1 MTPRVCIGV
10 SVMVCLVCGSI
21 FGAYAEVSAAY
32 RSEGPMWNVEATA
45 LPQEE
50 LDTIRA
56 FVEQTLRLDIERV
69 DVEGFRPEP
78 SPSDP
83 EGIASRRIRDIDV
96 ICGNAAKPLSILYDT
111 ETGVICA
118 YSSRNEDPEYARN
131 LGHDRAF
138 SAESAFRS
146 AIRVLQYYGLST
158 QLRDY
163 CRLFMDGINLG
174 RQDDLYGAEWRFYRV
189 LSYKGMPC
197 RGSMINIFVS
207 AVDGR
212 LSLFNYRPV
221 IAPEPCEF
229 KVSQDQALVIA
240 EKWCRS
246 AGRDI
251 QELNVDDVR
260 QVIASPGFFAG
271 PDGKITVDFSAPTK
285 SFHCWEVP
293 FVFSPGSFPLLLW
306 IRMDTGEVIGN
317 GARLMTSGEGFC
329 CE

>member
-1 MTPRVCIGV
+1 MTLAFCAKASLTACLICLYVLAAVAEGPPV
-10 SVMVCLVCGSI
+10 SGE
-21 FGAYAEVSAAY
+21 GDVSAN
-32 RSEGPMWNVEATA
+32 ETATA
-45 LPQEE
+45 LPQDE

-56 FVEQTLRLDIERV
+56 FVEQTLGLDIERV

-83 EGIASRRIRDIDV
+83 EGTASRRIRDIDV
-96 ICGNAAKPLSILYDT
+96 TCGNANKPLSILYDT

-285 SFHCWEVP
+285 SFYCWEVP

-306 IRMDTGEVIGN
+306 VRMDTGEVIGN
-317 GARLMTSGEGFC
+317 GARLMTSGDGFC